1 MADWTTLAGFAL
13 LLAGALA
20 CVLWPL
26 WRRSGVAASKGSVT
40 ANLEAFRARESEL
53 GEWLARGELDAAQHR
68 SLHGEAEQLLALD
81 VAAAGGAVGASRPG
95 GRWLLGVAGL
105 LVMALAL
112 GGYWRL
118 GAAPDLALRA
128 ALANPASD
136 IDRLIDQLRGR
147 VAARPDNATYAL
159 LLARFE
165 QRQGR
170 MPQALAT
177 YEALLE
183 RTPEAAEVRAEFAQA
198 LFLAAGNQVTE
209 RVRAEADRVL
219 AAQPD
224 NGVALGLRGIGAF
237 QRAAYAEAIAAWQQV
252 LATAPAATEAEA
264 VANAIAAARARL
276 GAAAPPPLL
285 RVAVTLGEG
294 AAVDPETPVFVIVR
308 EWQGAPQ
315 PVVARRLRA
324 GDLPVEL
331 SFEATSSLVPG
342 RPLASVARYEVLARL
357 ARSGT
362 PEPSPDDRE
371 ARAGPFDQAPEGR
384 LVRLNLEP

>member
-1 MADWTTLAGFAL
+1 MADWTTLAGFGL

-26 WRRSGVAASKGSVT
+26 WRRAPAADSRGSQT
-40 ANLEAFRARESEL
+40 ANLEAFRAREQEL

-68 SLHGEAEQLLALD
+68 SLQGEAEQLLALD
-81 VAAAGGAVGASRPG
+81 VADGDAATGAARPG
-95 GRWLLGVAGL
+95 GRWLLGFVGL
-105 LVMALAL
+105 LVVVLAVS
-112 GGYWRL
+112 GYWRL
-118 GAAPDLALRA
+118 GAAPDLVLRD
-128 ALANPASD
+128 ALASPDSD
-136 IDRLIDQLRGR
+136 IDRLIGQLRGR

-170 MPQALAT
+170 MPQALAA

-183 RTPEAAEVRAEFAQA
+183 RTPEAPEVRAEYAQA

-219 AAQPD
+219 ATQPE
-224 NGVALGLRGIGAF
+224 NSVALGLRGIGAF

-252 LATAPAATEAEA
+252 LATAPAAVEAEA

-276 GAAAPPPLL
+276 GGAAPPPLL

-294 AAVDPETPVFVIVR
+294 AAVDPETPVFVFVR
-308 EWQGAPQ
+308 EWRGPPM
-315 PVVARRLRA
+315 PVAARRLRA

-331 SFEATSSLVPG
+331 SFEATSSLVPD
-342 RPLASVARYEVLARL
+342 RPLASIAQYEVVARLS
-357 ARSGT
+357 RSGT
-362 PEPSPDDRE
+362 PEPGPDDRE
-371 ARAGPFDQAPEGR
+371 ARAGPFPQTPEGD
-384 LVRLNLEP
+384 LVELHLEP